1 MGRCREKAP
10 HTSKA
15 GGRFAAI
22 PHDVMNS
29 AAYADLSNAARCLL
43 FDLVK
48 RFNGHNNGEI
58 AMSHREARAL
68 LRVSPRKVTAAFDEL
83 LTHGFVELA
92 AEGTWREREAR
103 EYRLCWLMSG
113 KAPPYRPPT
122 LAYRDW
128 APDAPA
134 MPIKRRRAAIAAGR
148 PPRLPNAAP
157 ADQSSVTAAV
167 APQGKSDTAEVAE
180 EGAPVTA
187 AVAGQAEKSRK
198 SAIPEIA
205 PCYRSGD
212 AYKLPC
218 PPAPANQPGQ
228 GDGGHG
234 EAVKGANSMLSDGK
248 AAGRKRHPLPPGESE
263 TEALRGSAGGKGALR
278 ASGGA
283 LGDWRAI
290 ERADPQDVL
299 RCLLAAG
306 DARAARLAA
315 MSEAEVL
322 AAVADMKRTLGAFR
336 AG

>member
-1 MGRCREKAP
+1 
-10 HTSKA
+10 
-15 GGRFAAI
+15 
-22 PHDVMNS
+22 MNS

-48 RFNGHNNGEI
+48 RFNGHNNGDI

-83 LTHGFVELA
+83 LTHGFIELA

-103 EYRLCWLMSG
+103 EYRLCWLLSG

-122 LAYRDW
+122 LAYRGW

-134 MPIKRRRAAIAAGR
+134 MPIKRQRAAITAGR
-148 PPRLPNAAP
+148 PPRLSNAAP

-167 APQGKSDTAEVAE
+167 APQGKDDTAEVAE
-180 EGAPVTA
+180 ERAPVTA
-187 AVAGQAEKSRK
+187 PVAAQAEKPRK
-198 SAIPEIA
+198 SGIPEIG

-234 EAVKGANSMLSDGK
+234 EAVKGANSMHSDGK
-248 AAGRKRHPLPPGESE
+248 AAGRKCHPLPPAESKAK
-263 TEALRGSAGGKGALR
+263 ALREGAGGKGALR

-290 ERADPQDVL
+290 ERADPKDV
-299 RCLLAAG
+299 CAHLAAG
-306 DARAARLAA
+306 DARAADLLAG
-315 MSEAEVL
+315 MSEAEAL
-322 AAVADMKRTLGAFR
+322 AAADTIKRTLGAWR
-336 AG
+336 PR